1 MGLETV
7 EPGMQ
12 VVYKPSNEDE
22 GRCYEF
28 GRDFARKVKEYHK
41 KFD

>member
-12 VVYKPSNEDE
+12 VVYKPSSEDE
-22 GRCYEF
+22 KLCYEF

-41 KFD
+41 KFE